1 LNGRYFASP
10 NPMVGCVIVKDKKI
24 ISEGYHKSFGEP
36 HAEAN
41 ALKQKG
47 IDFTGADLYVTLEP
61 CLHYGKTPSCT
72 STIIS
77 SGIKRV
83 FIATLDPNP
92 KMSGKSVA
100 ILRYAGIK
108 VVCGILEKESQFINR
123 HFFKAMNRSLPW
135 LIYKCAMTLDGKT
148 ADHNFKSKY
157 ISSEKS
163 RKYVHELRAESDA
176 IMIGYRTA
184 IFDDPLLNVRL
195 KGIEKRITRVIVDP
209 KAALPKDLM
218 VFNTPDEGE
227 TILAIQKGSRNK
239 ISDQIEDQRVI
250 VIELEEKN
258 FYTNLMKELCKR
270 NIIKVLLEGG
280 GSLAC
285 HILKE
290 KLIDEL
296 NFFIAPKI
304 LGGKNSPTPFSGAGF
319 EIDQNF
325 VRLSLFKTKK
335 IGNDVLI
342 TSLLEYN

>member
-1 LNGRYFASP
+1 
-10 NPMVGCVIVKDKKI
+10 
-24 ISEGYHKSFGEP
+24 
-36 HAEAN
+36 
-41 ALKQKG
+41 
-47 IDFTGADLYVTLEP
+47 
-61 CLHYGKTPSCT
+61 
-72 STIIS
+72 
-77 SGIKRV
+77 
-83 FIATLDPNP
+83 
-92 KMSGKSVA
+92 
-100 ILRYAGIK
+100 
-108 VVCGILEKESQFINR
+108 
-123 HFFKAMNRSLPW
+123 
-135 LIYKCAMTLDGKT
+135 
-148 ADHNFKSKY
+148 
-157 ISSEKS
+157 
-163 RKYVHELRAESDA
+163 
-176 IMIGYRTA
+176 MIGYRTA